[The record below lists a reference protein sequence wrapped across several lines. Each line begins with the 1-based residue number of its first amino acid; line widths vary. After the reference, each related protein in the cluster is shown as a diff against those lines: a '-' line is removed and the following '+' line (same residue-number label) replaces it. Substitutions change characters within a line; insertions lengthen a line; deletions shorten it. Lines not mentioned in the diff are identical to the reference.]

1 MSFHRFSEQ
10 KSIWNLSVKQLILL
24 ALFGSSVH
32 AIQAFKKALPKQSFC
47 NAWWTWF
54 VQTALVA
61 TECGAARRILKRRAT
76 LLAGVTQSVRS
87 NLGFKVIAHD
97 LILDLYL
104 KKSLRLF
111 WVGFCYSAQHPR
123 VKTRYRADLI
133 PACLPK
139 WSTALHRLC
148 ACSSRRWTSVDLST
162 LEHVQGLGLVQ
173 AEFEA
178 TNLMMTSKT
187 LQVECSIKVLGTEL
201 FHHRTS

>member
-24 ALFGSSVH
+24 ALFGSSVY

-61 TECGAARRILKRRAT
+61 TECWAARRILKRRAT
-76 LLAGVTQSVRS
+76 LLAGVTQPVRG

-97 LILDLYL
+97 LILNMNL
-104 KKSLRLF
+104 KKTLRLF
-111 WVGFCYSAQHPR
+111 WVGFCYYAQHAV

-133 PACLPK
+133 PACFTQMGPAGLK
-139 WSTALHRLC
+139 NWATKNLWGVLIKSGWWFL
-148 ACSSRRWTSVDLST
+148 LST
-162 LEHVQGLGLVQ
+162 HWSYWYSYVRDRHLLICDKL
-173 AEFEA
+173 FIP
-178 TNLMMTSKT
+178 NWRT
-187 LQVECSIKVLGTEL
+187 LWN
-201 FHHRTS
+201 